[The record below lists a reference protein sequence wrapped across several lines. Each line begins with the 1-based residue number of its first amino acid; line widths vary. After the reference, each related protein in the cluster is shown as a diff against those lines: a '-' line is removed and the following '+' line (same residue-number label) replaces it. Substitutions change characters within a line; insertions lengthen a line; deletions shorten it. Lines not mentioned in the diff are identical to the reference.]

1 MIKRIFGVIVDTV
14 RQSGELM
21 GGVMKKER
29 SGPRYERR
37 KQSDPQKV
45 VFCVGMVG
53 GAILCMVVFACVL
66 GHLGIVH
73 LPTWVR

>member
-1 MIKRIFGVIVDTV
+1 
-14 RQSGELM
+14 
-21 GGVMKKER
+21 MKKER